1 MKFTDGDLRSILTIS
16 GIVEVVY
23 QELNI
28 GILLEISSSLSDGFD
43 LHSIILSISSLLWDD
58 NIFIPYHCVFD
69 RNVFDW

>member
-1 MKFTDGDLRSILTIS
+1 VKFTDGVLRSILTIS

-58 NIFIPYHCVFD
+58 SIFIPYHCVFD